1 MTQPSLL
8 DALATR
14 DEAIDRVEA
23 NAHDLWLAA
32 ARQVLED
39 LCATHDTITSDDLWL
54 ALADRDVA
62 THEPRA
68 MGAVLRQAARDGLI
82 SGTRQ
87 YRPSVRPECHA
98 RPIREWVVAR

>member
-8 DALATR
+8 DALTAR

-32 ARQVLED
+32 AREALDE
-39 LCATHDTITSDDLWL
+39 LCATRESFTSDDLWA
-54 ALADRDVA
+54 ALDGRDVS

-68 MGAVLRQAARDGLI
+68 MGAVLRQAARDGLVA
-82 SGTRQ
+82 GTRQ
-87 YRPSVRPECHA
+87 YRPSVRPACHA
-98 RPIREWVVAR
+98 RPVRVWVVTR